1 MKQKKF
7 MIWSSIL
14 DEDTIEDWI
23 DEINTMREE
32 DNGVDFC
39 CATAEDVYEE
49 NECQLEDEKTNL
61 NRLVA
66 GVIVCFADLGL
77 WNGRRRGVAMVGCN
91 IKQILSF
98 GIKDA
103 LDREYYCDRYN
114 CRADI
119 HHHDGTNHYL
129 FRYTSRDNAKK
140 LIKDFQ
146 NGRFLN
152 EKTFMRRTKSI
163 RPYISEVYGWKD
175 YGKTSKVF

>member
-23 DEINTMREE
+23 DKINTMREE

-49 NECQLEDEKTNL
+49 NEFHLEDEKTNL
-61 NRLVA
+61 NRLVG

-77 WNGRRRGVAMVGCN
+77 WNGRRRGIAMVGCN

-103 LDREYYCDRYN
+103 LD
-114 CRADI
+114 
-119 HHHDGTNHYL
+119 
-129 FRYTSRDNAKK
+129 
-140 LIKDFQ
+140 
-146 NGRFLN
+146 
-152 EKTFMRRTKSI
+152 M
-163 RPYISEVYGWKD
+163 
-175 YGKTSKVF
+175 